1 MEHNVEIIG
10 QLNPADILPE
20 LYSRNVLNDMD
31 KENIIA
37 EQRMLGNMGATSV
50 LLDRVW
56 RRHTNWFKEFLD
68 VLCKDYPDIV
78 RIMDTDFYEGM
89 SMYFFLLI
97 LIKGIWYSFLIR
109 N

>member
-97 LIKGIWYSFLIR
+97 F
-109 N
+109 